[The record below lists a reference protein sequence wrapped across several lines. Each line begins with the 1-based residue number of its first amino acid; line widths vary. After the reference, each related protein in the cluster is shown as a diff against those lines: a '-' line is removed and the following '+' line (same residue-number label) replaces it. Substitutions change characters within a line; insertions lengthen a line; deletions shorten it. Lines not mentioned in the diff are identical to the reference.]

1 MIDKNKQPS
10 QVALTENDIQ
20 EIDQFRRKKSTA
32 VLTILFTDIKGFTK
46 HTEEHGEAYS
56 NKIRHNHDNIIVP
69 IIEREGS
76 GRVIKHIGDAIMAV
90 FSEPSTG
97 VMRAL
102 EAQESLKK
110 FNNENPDM
118 IDIEVRMGLHTG
130 QVTTEN
136 NVSSDI
142 FGRHVNR
149 AARVEALADSG
160 QVLVTYPVFDSAHGW
175 LKNKSD
181 MPVEWKKH
189 GMYAL
194 KGISEPIE
202 IYEPYNP
209 NTTQP
214 KEPPGQIK
222 PAGSSSFKLVAAVAL
237 VMVLLGVCGTFL
249 YNNFANRPPPEIT
262 LVDYNTDWAILS
274 TGEAFHVGGEP
285 GDHIRTALTPLDE
298 GKHLLYIDR
307 SYLVRFFAPFEVKSG
322 ENLLSIQFE
331 RTQLPGISR
340 RVEYEDGEKDIVTI
354 SRDFDFISY
363 DKDMNRKEHKA
374 HIDYTAT
381 ADQDSE
387 DENIIHFSCE
397 WKIVLDGE
405 IISEGRI
412 DDTHDRNISEVTR
425 KPQQIL
431 WSDDY
436 HYYYLSYYMSGIGA
450 EFTIQSSFE
459 DYKDR

>member
-1 MIDKNKQPS
+1 MTDNNKQQN

-32 VLTILFTDIKGFTK
+32 VLTILFTDIKGFTSL
-46 HTEEHGEAYS
+46 TEEHGDAYS

-69 IIEREGS
+69 IIERGGG

-102 EAQESLKK
+102 EAQEQLKK
-110 FNNENPDM
+110 FNNDNPDL

-160 QVLVTYPVFDSAHGW
+160 QILVTYPVFDSAHGW
-175 LKNKSD
+175 LKDKSD
-181 MPVEWKKH
+181 IPVAWEKH
-189 GMYAL
+189 GVYAL
-194 KGISEPIE
+194 KGIEEPIE

-222 PAGSSSFKLVAAVAL
+222 PTGSSSFKLMAIVAL
-237 VMVLLGVCGTFL
+237 VMVLLGVSATFF
-249 YNNFANRPPPEIT
+249 YNKLANTPPPEIT
-262 LVDYNTDWAILS
+262 LVDYSTDWAKLWN
-274 TGEAFHVGGEP
+274 GEEFHVGGEP
-285 GDHIRTALTPLDE
+285 GDHIRKALTSLEE
-298 GKHLLYIDR
+298 GNHLLYIDR
-307 SYLVRFFAPFEVKSG
+307 SYIVRFFAPFEVKSG
-322 ENLLSIQFE
+322 ENLLSLKFE
-331 RTQLPGISR
+331 RVQLPGISR
-340 RVEYEDGEKDIVTI
+340 RVEYEDGQKDTI
-354 SRDFDFISY
+354 TLSRDYDFISY
-363 DKDMNRKEHKA
+363 DKDMQRKENKA
-374 HIDYTAT
+374 SINFKAT
-381 ADQDSE
+381 ADQDTE
-387 DENIIHFSCE
+387 DENKINFTCE
-397 WKIVLDGE
+397 WKIVLNGE
-405 IISEGRI
+405 TISEGRVE
-412 DDTHDRNISEVTR
+412 DQNDRNISETTR
-425 KPQQIL
+425 RPQKIL

-450 EFTIQSSFE
+450 EFKIESSFA